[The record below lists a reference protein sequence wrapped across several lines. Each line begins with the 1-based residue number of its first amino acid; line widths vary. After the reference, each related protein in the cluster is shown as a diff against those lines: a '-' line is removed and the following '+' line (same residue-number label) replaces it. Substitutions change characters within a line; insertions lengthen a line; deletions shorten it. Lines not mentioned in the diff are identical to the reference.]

1 MLRVV
6 TMRDMIP
13 KLIKSPVEIFSD
25 PAIIAVLSASLI
37 SPFIVPHINALIEQT
52 PLKAHKSIGAFL
64 MGALIFAFVAPL
76 ASGKGKGVILKSIIL
91 GIAGGFILT
100 SVLPLYDQITKQE
113 NA

>member
-1 MLRVV
+1 MAIKSML
-6 TMRDMIP
+6 P
-13 KLIKSPVEIFSD
+13 KLIKSPTEIFSD

-37 SPFIVPHINALIEQT
+37 SPFIVPHINALMEQT

-64 MGALIFAFVAPL
+64 MGAIIFAVVAPL
-76 ASGKGKGVILKSIIL
+76 STNVIIKSIIL
-91 GIAGGFILT
+91 GIAGGFVLT

>member
-1 MLRVV
+1 MAIKSML
-6 TMRDMIP
+6 P
-13 KLIKSPVEIFSD
+13 KLIKSPTEIFSD

-37 SPFIVPHINALIEQT
+37 SPFIVPHINALMEQT

-64 MGALIFAFVAPL
+64 MGAIIFAVVAPL
-76 ASGKGKGVILKSIIL
+76 STNVIIKSIIL

>member
-1 MLRVV
+1 MAIKS
-6 TMRDMIP
+6 MIP
-13 KLIKSPVEIFSD
+13 KLIKSPTEIFSD

-64 MGALIFAFVAPL
+64 MGAIIFAVVAPL
-76 ASGKGKGVILKSIIL
+76 STNVIIKSIIL

-113 NA
+113 GA

>member
-1 MLRVV
+1 MVLKNFF
-6 TMRDMIP
+6 P
-13 KLIKSPVEIFSD
+13 KLVKTPMEIFSD

-64 MGALIFAFVAPL
+64 MGVLIFAFVAPM
-76 ASGKGKGVILKSIIL
+76 AGGNGKGGIFKAIIL
-91 GIAGGFILT
+91 GIAGGFVLT
-100 SVLPLYDQITKQE
+100 TVLPLYDQITKQE

>member
-1 MLRVV
+1 MVLENFF
-6 TMRDMIP
+6 P
-13 KLIKSPVEIFSD
+13 KLVETPMQIFAD

-52 PLKAHKSIGAFL
+52 PLKAHKSIGAFV
-64 MGALIFAFVAPL
+64 MGVIIFAFVAPI
-76 ASGKGKGVILKSIIL
+76 AGNVIIKSIIL
-91 GIAGGFILT
+91 GIAGGVVLT

>member
-1 MLRVV
+1 MAIKS
-6 TMRDMIP
+6 MIP
-13 KLIKSPVEIFSD
+13 KLIKSPTEIFSD

-64 MGALIFAFVAPL
+64 MGAIIFAVVAPL
-76 ASGKGKGVILKSIIL
+76 STNVIIKSIIL

-100 SVLPLYDQITKQE
+100 SVLPLYDQMTKVSNE
-113 NA
+113 

>member
-1 MLRVV
+1 
-6 TMRDMIP
+6 MRDMIP

-76 ASGKGKGVILKSIIL
+76 ASGKGNGTGKGVILKSIIL

>member
-1 MLRVV
+1 MVLKNFF
-6 TMRDMIP
+6 P
-13 KLIKSPVEIFSD
+13 KLVKTPMEIFSD

-64 MGALIFAFVAPL
+64 MGAIIFTFIAPL
-76 ASGKGKGVILKSIIL
+76 TAGKGKGLILSSIIL

-100 SVLPLYDQITKQE
+100 SVLPLYDQLTKQE

>member
-1 MLRVV
+1 MVLKNFF
-6 TMRDMIP
+6 P
-13 KLIKSPVEIFSD
+13 KLVKTPMEIFSD

-64 MGALIFAFVAPL
+64 MGVLIFAFVAPM
-76 ASGKGKGVILKSIIL
+76 AGGNGKGGIFKAIIL
-91 GIAGGFILT
+91 GIAGGFVLT
-100 SVLPLYDQITKQE
+100 SVLPLYDQITKQD

>member
-1 MLRVV
+1 MVLKNFF
-6 TMRDMIP
+6 P
-13 KLIKSPVEIFSD
+13 KLVKTPMEIFSD

-64 MGALIFAFVAPL
+64 MGVLIFAFVAPM
-76 ASGKGKGVILKSIIL
+76 AGGSGKGGIFKAIIL
-91 GIAGGFILT
+91 GIAGGFVLT

>member
-1 MLRVV
+1 MVLKNFF
-6 TMRDMIP
+6 P
-13 KLIKSPVEIFSD
+13 KLVKTPMEIFSD

-64 MGALIFAFVAPL
+64 MGVLIFAFVAPM
-76 ASGKGKGVILKSIIL
+76 ASGNGKGGIFKAIIL
-91 GIAGGFILT
+91 GIAGGFVLT